1 MMLTR
6 QRSTILALSVEP
18 DSLVVCRVRR
28 RNDNIEIVG
37 HWRFPVS
44 AQMLRTDPAR
54 ASAELRRHLSA
65 VGLKREE
72 CVVCLPLAWAFT
84 YRLEA
89 PENLDDM
96 TLKEYV
102 DQQVEQ
108 RAQMAP
114 DELQSVL
121 LTQDA
126 GGSAFFAG
134 VPSEPLVAVEEALRA
149 AGLKPVSM
157 TLQGA
162 SLLQE
167 SPALD
172 GVQLTLGPTSTDLA
186 IAAGGQWLVLRN
198 LLWAEQRGAYTNGD
212 LSKEISRQLRI
223 TLGQLPSDW
232 RDHLRDTVVYGT
244 DTLPQDSRASIV
256 QALARLGLQAREM
269 PSDANGASHDVSAD
283 LLACARL
290 CLRNMRPAVE
300 LLPKHVSKLQK
311 AAARFS
317 ERRTRLMVIAAVGVV
332 LLVSTAGYMQHSRLT
347 SLETEWSAMEPRVM
361 AVKAIQEDVRRYR
374 SWYDTSVPTLA
385 MASTIAQAFP
395 EDGTVWVKA
404 LQIKD
409 RVTVTCTGSA
419 KSRADWMAVL
429 ERLRTSEGVANV
441 QVIRAAGEAPFEFTM
456 TLQWER
462 SGGGGQ

>member
-6 QRSTILALSVEP
+6 QRSSILVLSVEP
-18 DSLVVCRVRR
+18 DSLVVGRVRR
-28 RNDNIEIVG
+28 RNDNVELVE

-65 VGLKREE
+65 AGLKREE

-89 PENLDDM
+89 PEDLDGM
-96 TLKEYV
+96 SLKEYV
-102 DQQVEQ
+102 DHQVEQ

-114 DELQSVL
+114 DQLQSVL
-121 LTQDA
+121 LTQNA

-134 VPSEPLVAVEEALRA
+134 IPREPLVAVEEALRA

-167 SPALD
+167 SPAFD
-172 GVQLTLGPTSTDLA
+172 GVHLTLGPTSTDLA

-198 LLWAEQRGAYTNGD
+198 LLWAEQPGTYANGEV
-212 LSKEISRQLRI
+212 SKEISRQLRI
-223 TLGQLPSDW
+223 TLGQLPSNW
-232 RDHLRDTVVYGT
+232 RDTLRDTVVYGT
-244 DTLPQDSRASIV
+244 DTLPHDSRAAII
-256 QALARLGLQAREM
+256 QALARLGLQAQEA
-269 PSDANGASHDVSAD
+269 PTEANGASRDVSAD

-290 CLRNMRPAVE
+290 RLRNLRPAVE
-300 LLPKHVSKLQK
+300 LLPKRVSRLQR
-311 AAARFS
+311 AVERFS
-317 ERRTRLMVIAAVGVV
+317 ERRWRLIIIAAGGAV
-332 LLVSTAGYMQHSRLT
+332 LLLSTVAYMQHSRLT
-347 SLETEWSAMEPRVM
+347 SLETEWSAMEPRVN
-361 AVKAIQEDVRRYR
+361 AVKTLQENVRKYR
-374 SWYDTSVPTLA
+374 SWYDASVPTLT
-385 MASTIAQAFP
+385 MASTIAKAFP
-395 EDGTVWVKA
+395 EDGAVWVKA

-409 RVTVTCTGSA
+409 RATVTCTGSA